1 MSIHDKCW
9 RMFFDQSGGVDFVL
23 QQLRTSKSG
32 QIELDGSVLANCGK
46 RKFYSGTTKFSATG
60 FVGPITAANVNA
72 LKRFLPSHLE
82 AEEIVE
88 VSVRDKRTQGL
99 GIKVILKSL
108 PLEAPKLPH
117 VPKITLEID
126 LIKLAEELGLNE
138 KLRRR
143 IVKAFARYN
152 EESFSEAIINCYLVS
167 ESLTRNLFS
176 LLYPNEIKKRIK
188 HEDKL
193 KRIWTDEEKEKH
205 KLPGIKVIASLL
217 SVILWYR
224 NKMGAHVEL
233 EPTKEAAEITIMS
246 LLQTLKEFQRL
257 GIRVQT

>member
-9 RMFFDQSGGVDFVL
+9 QMFFDQNGGVDFIL

-32 QIELDGSVLANCGK
+32 QIELDGFVLTNCGK
-46 RKFYSGTTKFSATG
+46 RKNYSGTTKFSANG
-60 FVGPITAANVNA
+60 LVGPITAANVNA
-72 LKRFLPSHLE
+72 LKRFLPPHLE
-82 AEEIVE
+82 AEEVVQ
-88 VSVRDKRTQGL
+88 VSVKDRRTRGL
-99 GIKVILKSL
+99 GIKVILKLL
-108 PLEAPKLPH
+108 PPRGPKAPLMPR
-117 VPKITLEID
+117 ITLEID
-126 LIKLAEELGLNE
+126 FRKLAEELGLDE
-138 KLRRR
+138 KLRRQ

-152 EESFSEAIINCYLVS
+152 EGSFSEAIINCYLVS
-167 ESLTRNLFS
+167 ESLTRNLFN

-224 NKMGAHVEL
+224 NKMGAHIEL

-246 LLQTLKEFQRL
+246 LLQTLREFERL
-257 GIRVQT
+257 NIKFQT

>member
-9 RMFFDQSGGVDFVL
+9 QMFFDQNGGVDFIL

-46 RKFYSGTTKFSATG
+46 RKNYSGTTKFSATG
-60 FVGPITAANVNA
+60 LVGHITAANVNA
-72 LKRFLPSHLE
+72 LKRFLPPHLE

-88 VSVRDKRTQGL
+88 VSVRDKRTRGL
-99 GIKVILKSL
+99 GIRVILKSF
-108 PLEAPKLPH
+108 PLARKLPH
-117 VPKITLEID
+117 MPKITLEID
-126 LIKLAEELGLNE
+126 FIKFAEDLGLDE
-138 KLRRR
+138 KLRSP
-143 IVKAFARYN
+143 IVKAFARYD
-152 EESFSEAIINCYLVS
+152 ERSFREAIVNCYLVS
-167 ESLTRNLFS
+167 ESLTRNLFN
-176 LLYPNEIKKRIK
+176 LLYPNEVKKRIK

-224 NKMGAHVEL
+224 NKMGAHIEL

-257 GIRVQT
+257 NINIQT